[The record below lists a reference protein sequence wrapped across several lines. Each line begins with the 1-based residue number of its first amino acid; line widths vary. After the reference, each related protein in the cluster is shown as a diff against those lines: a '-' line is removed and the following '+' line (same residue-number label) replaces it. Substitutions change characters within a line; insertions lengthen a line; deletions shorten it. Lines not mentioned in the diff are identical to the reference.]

1 MGEQQR
7 RRSFQFFDGF
17 IEGANVASPIMCDY
31 NTAEKPH
38 IEEEHLNEVDP
49 CKALCYLGGFGAACE
64 HVQREDSYCIR
75 LFWVDASRTSTEFS
89 VRKPSGSQIQV
100 TVSEAR
106 DLLIPQNETCDSLC
120 KADEKCKLT
129 ESHCSENKTCKGL
142 FFLPGPPIRT
152 EMKVCFG
159 ADCQTDSTPAFCGYD
174 EIIVN
179 PAQPNSF
186 SAIEDTKNATALAE
200 ASNPNSGGVFSATGF
215 ICVFLAAIV
224 AIM

>member
-1 MGEQQR
+1 
-7 RRSFQFFDGF
+7 
-17 IEGANVASPIMCDY
+17 
-31 NTAEKPH
+31 
-38 IEEEHLNEVDP
+38 
-49 CKALCYLGGFGAACE
+49 
-64 HVQREDSYCIR
+64 
-75 LFWVDASRTSTEFS
+75 
-89 VRKPSGSQIQV
+89 
-100 TVSEAR
+100 
-106 DLLIPQNETCDSLC
+106 
-120 KADEKCKLT
+120 
-129 ESHCSENKTCKGL
+129 
-142 FFLPGPPIRT
+142 
-152 EMKVCFG
+152 MKVCFG